1 MYSMVADVRF
11 DARLALRYA
20 DGEKCAD
27 GASSRHSFVQ
37 FDTDH
42 VNLDAAT
49 AAVVQTSAT
58 EVQTFLS
65 CIEF

>member
-1 MYSMVADVRF
+1 MVADVRF

>member
-1 MYSMVADVRF
+1 MVADVRF

-49 AAVVQTSAT
+49 AAVVQSIGNRGADFPFLHRIL
-58 EVQTFLS
+58 EV
-65 CIEF
+65 